1 MSVAELKRQAK
12 KLGPADTL
20 HLAAYLTHLARRK
33 DPAYLAGLD
42 ATWQA
47 MEGGDRIS
55 LAEFKKIS
63 AQLKKSGV

>member
-33 DPAYLAGLD
+33 DSGYLAGLD
-42 ATWQA
+42 TAWAA
-47 MEGGDRIS
+47 MESGDKIS
-55 LAEFKKIS
+55 LAEFKKS
-63 AQLKKSGV
+63 VRN

>member
-20 HLAAYLTHLARRK
+20 HLAAYLAHLARRQ
-33 DPAYLAGLD
+33 DPAYLSGLD
-42 ATWQA
+42 ATWGA
-47 MEGGDRIS
+47 MGAGDKIS

-63 AQLKKSGV
+63 AQLRKSGV